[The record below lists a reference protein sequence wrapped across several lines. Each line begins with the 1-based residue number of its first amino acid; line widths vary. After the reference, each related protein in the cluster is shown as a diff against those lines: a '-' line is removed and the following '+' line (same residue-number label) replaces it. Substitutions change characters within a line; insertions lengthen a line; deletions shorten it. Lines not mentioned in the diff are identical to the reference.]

1 MIGLLIQFAVSWLII
16 WLVEKGNLGFL
27 GLRPTAARL
36 KDFLLF
42 LLLAA
47 ACSSITFF
55 LRMYYGQERWMLN
68 PGFNL
73 TLLWNGIWY
82 NVKSVLFEELI
93 FRGVLFYLMIKKLGS
108 RNAILVSA
116 IAFGIYHWF
125 SFGVL
130 GNPIAMLVV
139 FIITGAAGIVYALGY
154 ERTGS
159 LYIPIALHF
168 GWNFT
173 NAFVFSNGN
182 IGNGIL
188 VEKLPLPEV
197 QVSNF
202 IYLIIG
208 YLHLLLF
215 FLTSYTL
222 LSRRKNIWE

>member
-1 MIGLLIQFAVSWLII
+1 MIGLLIQFALSWLII
-16 WLVEKGNLGFL
+16 WLLEKGNLGFL

-139 FIITGAAGIVYALGY
+139 FLITGAAGIVYALGY